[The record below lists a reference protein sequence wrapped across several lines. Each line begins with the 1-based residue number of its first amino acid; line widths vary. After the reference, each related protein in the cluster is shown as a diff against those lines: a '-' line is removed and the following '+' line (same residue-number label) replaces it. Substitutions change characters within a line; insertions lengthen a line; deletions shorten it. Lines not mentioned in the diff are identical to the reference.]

1 MNPREI
7 QVTLLKPAPADIGP
21 EDCVANVTLQPEIE
35 IRNCR
40 FARVPTRGMLIHT
53 RRRVVIEN
61 NLFWRTPMAAILVN
75 DDAREWFI
83 AGSLRDMLIRGNEFV
98 ECGEPAIMVLPQNPD
113 AREDNPVHRNI
124 RIEGNLFRLLGAT
137 GALQAKSTEDL
148 RFTGN
153 RLLVK
158 EPVPIKELLRL
169 EACRKVVVAD
179 NIVEAVGAV
188 AR

>member
-1 MNPREI
+1 
-7 QVTLLKPAPADIGP
+7 
-21 EDCVANVTLQPEIE
+21 
-35 IRNCR
+35 
-40 FARVPTRGMLIHT
+40 
-53 RRRVVIEN
+53 
-61 NLFWRTPMAAILVN
+61 MAAILVN

-83 AGSLRDMLIRGNEFV
+83 AGSIRDMLIRGNEFV